1 MNSTGLTASIML
13 GCTAS
18 VDMFENILRLY
29 MTCLVF
35 ENKFDQNSMLY
46 LNCCNTLKQLTVLKH
61 SICDYK
67 TSKYDKF
74 MLKESRFNFT
84 LAGDFGDFD
93 ICCWAR

>member
-1 MNSTGLTASIML
+1 
-13 GCTAS
+13 
-18 VDMFENILRLY
+18 
-29 MTCLVF
+29 
-35 ENKFDQNSMLY
+35 MLY

-74 MLKESRFNFT
+74 MLKESGFNFT